1 MSTSIV
7 AKTRL
12 DSPAICTI
20 KGGFK
25 SKAASFFSFCRIFIF
40 RRISLNKV
48 HTVEKVETTNVEL
61 QAVWPVPR
69 KFLSTVHFQEA
80 SFALLGLKV
89 GWSTT
94 VGMRGM
100 PGGPLISLYEPP
112 PFPPPPRRVIA
123 VGGRGR
129 GRGEHPSPHH
139 NLSPTPHPMQP
150 PTTML
155 TAMAVTSETIPAMS

>member
-1 MSTSIV
+1 MSTFIV

-12 DSPAICTI
+12 DSPAMCTI

-40 RRISLNKV
+40 RRISLKKV

-61 QAVWPVPR
+61 QSVLPVPR
-69 KFLSTVHFQEA
+69 SFVRRVNFEWA
-80 SFALLGLKV
+80 YFALLGLKV
-89 GWSTT
+89 GWPTT

-112 PFPPPPRRVIA
+112 PFLPPLP
-123 VGGRGR
+123 GG
-129 GRGEHPSPHH
+129 
-139 NLSPTPHPMQP
+139 
-150 PTTML
+150 
-155 TAMAVTSETIPAMS
+155 